1 MDDEIFQVNICTVF
15 PGVFNVVF
23 NLENNSL
30 QVQTN
35 DKYFLTKLFL

>member
-15 PGVFNVVF
+15 PGVFNV
-23 NLENNSL
+23 ENNSV